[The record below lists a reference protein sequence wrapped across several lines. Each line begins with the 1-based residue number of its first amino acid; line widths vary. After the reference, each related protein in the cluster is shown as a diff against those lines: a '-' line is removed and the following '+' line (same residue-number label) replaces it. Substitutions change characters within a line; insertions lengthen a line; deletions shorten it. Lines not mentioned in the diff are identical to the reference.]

1 MAQQRAPFRTPTTAD
16 VAATFPGRWS
26 LGQKDRWDAE
36 DAELFMDR
44 MTVTGRGPNLDR
56 HWAERGIE
64 GFTFALSQRAICCV
78 H

>member
-1 MAQQRAPFRTPTTAD
+1 MAQQRAPFRTTTTAD

-44 MTVTGRGPNLDR
+44 MTVTGTHTKVVYFLEFPRR
-56 HWAERGIE
+56 I
-64 GFTFALSQRAICCV
+64 
-78 H
+78 